1 MAKVLI
7 IHGWTNRR
15 PVGHWQRSLAATLRD
30 QGHLVSYPQLP
41 NPDQPI
47 LDEWLEVLTAELDQF
62 DEVASRASEPL
73 IVLAHSL
80 GCVAWMQLADRGLLK
95 RTLEK
100 LAGERV
106 GLVVVAGTSFL
117 QAPLSADYE
126 ILREF
131 LPGLNPGFLPE
142 AGTNYGAMLDTAA
155 QAFGTTG
162 AADRFLI
169 VLSDGEATDPSWKER
184 IEPLKKR
191 GIRVLGLGVGTAG
204 GGITAGLPK
213 CWPPISGPLLRQKT
227 WLTSPITPAR
237 TASTD

>member
-15 PVGHWQRSLAATLRD
+15 PVGHWQRNLAAALRD

-95 RTLEK
+95 
-100 LAGERV
+100 
-106 GLVVVAGTSFL
+106 
-117 QAPLSADYE
+117 QP
-126 ILREF
+126 
-131 LPGLNPGFLPE
+131 
-142 AGTNYGAMLDTAA
+142 
-155 QAFGTTG
+155 
-162 AADRFLI
+162 ADRVLLVAPPEPAPISPVPTF
-169 VLSDGEATDPSWKER
+169 VMDLSDGRAERVVKSSAREVTLVGSDADVWQPS
-184 IEPLKKR
+184 
-191 GIRVLGLGVGTAG
+191 GIQAGVGDM
-204 GGITAGLPK
+204 IGLEAVVVPGAK
-213 CWPPISGPLLRQKT
+213 HFSTLDGFTEWQGVIDWVLDPNAD
-227 WLTSPITPAR
+227 LTKI
-237 TASTD
+237 

>member
-15 PVGHWQRSLAATLRD
+15 PVGHWQRSLAAALRD

-95 RTLEK
+95 
-100 LAGERV
+100 
-106 GLVVVAGTSFL
+106 
-117 QAPLSADYE
+117 QP
-126 ILREF
+126 
-131 LPGLNPGFLPE
+131 
-142 AGTNYGAMLDTAA
+142 
-155 QAFGTTG
+155 
-162 AADRFLI
+162 ADRVLLVAPPEPAPISPVPTF
-169 VLSDGEATDPSWKER
+169 VMDLSDGRAERMIKGSAREVTLVGSDADVWQPSGIQAGVGDMIGLQAVVVHGAKHFSTLDGFTQWQGVIDWVNDPS
-184 IEPLKKR
+184 
-191 GIRVLGLGVGTAG
+191 AD
-204 GGITAGLPK
+204 
-213 CWPPISGPLLRQKT
+213 
-227 WLTSPITPAR
+227 LTKI
-237 TASTD
+237 

>member
-1 MAKVLI
+1 MSKVLI

-95 RTLEK
+95 
-100 LAGERV
+100 
-106 GLVVVAGTSFL
+106 
-117 QAPLSADYE
+117 QP
-126 ILREF
+126 
-131 LPGLNPGFLPE
+131 
-142 AGTNYGAMLDTAA
+142 
-155 QAFGTTG
+155 
-162 AADRFLI
+162 ADRVLLVAPPEPAPISPVPTF
-169 VLSDGEATDPSWKER
+169 VMDLSDGRAERMIKGSAREVTLVGSDADVWQPSGIQAGVGDMIGLQAVVVHGAKHFSTLDGFTQWQGVIDWVNDPS
-184 IEPLKKR
+184 
-191 GIRVLGLGVGTAG
+191 AD
-204 GGITAGLPK
+204 
-213 CWPPISGPLLRQKT
+213 
-227 WLTSPITPAR
+227 LTKI
-237 TASTD
+237 

>member
-95 RTLEK
+95 
-100 LAGERV
+100 
-106 GLVVVAGTSFL
+106 
-117 QAPLSADYE
+117 QP
-126 ILREF
+126 
-131 LPGLNPGFLPE
+131 
-142 AGTNYGAMLDTAA
+142 
-155 QAFGTTG
+155 
-162 AADRFLI
+162 ADRVLLVAPPEPAPISPVPTF
-169 VLSDGEATDPSWKER
+169 VMDLSDGRAERVVKGSAREVTLVGSDADVWQPSGIQAGVGDMIGLEAVVVHGAKHFSTLDGFTQWQGVIDWVNDPS
-184 IEPLKKR
+184 
-191 GIRVLGLGVGTAG
+191 AD
-204 GGITAGLPK
+204 
-213 CWPPISGPLLRQKT
+213 
-227 WLTSPITPAR
+227 LTKI
-237 TASTD
+237 

>member
-41 NPDQPI
+41 NPAQPI

-95 RTLEK
+95 
-100 LAGERV
+100 
-106 GLVVVAGTSFL
+106 
-117 QAPLSADYE
+117 QP
-126 ILREF
+126 
-131 LPGLNPGFLPE
+131 
-142 AGTNYGAMLDTAA
+142 
-155 QAFGTTG
+155 
-162 AADRFLI
+162 ADRVLLVAPPEPAPISPVPTF
-169 VLSDGEATDPSWKER
+169 VMDLSDGRAERVVKGSAREVTLVGSDADVWQPS
-184 IEPLKKR
+184 
-191 GIRVLGLGVGTAG
+191 GIQAGVGDM
-204 GGITAGLPK
+204 IGLEAVVVPGAK
-213 CWPPISGPLLRQKT
+213 HFSTLDGFTQWQGVIDWVLDPNAD
-227 WLTSPITPAR
+227 LTKF
-237 TASTD
+237 

>member
-41 NPDQPI
+41 NPDQPL

-95 RTLEK
+95 
-100 LAGERV
+100 
-106 GLVVVAGTSFL
+106 
-117 QAPLSADYE
+117 QP
-126 ILREF
+126 
-131 LPGLNPGFLPE
+131 
-142 AGTNYGAMLDTAA
+142 
-155 QAFGTTG
+155 
-162 AADRFLI
+162 ADRVLLVAPPEPAPISPVPSF
-169 VLSDGEATDPSWKER
+169 VMDLSDGRAERVVKGSAREVTLVGSDADVWQPS
-184 IEPLKKR
+184 
-191 GIRVLGLGVGTAG
+191 GIQAGVGDM
-204 GGITAGLPK
+204 IGLEAVVVPGAK
-213 CWPPISGPLLRQKT
+213 HFSTLDGFTQWQGVIDWVLDPNAD
-227 WLTSPITPAR
+227 LTKI
-237 TASTD
+237 

>member
-15 PVGHWQRSLAATLRD
+15 PAGHWQRSLAATLRD

-95 RTLEK
+95 
-100 LAGERV
+100 
-106 GLVVVAGTSFL
+106 
-117 QAPLSADYE
+117 QP
-126 ILREF
+126 
-131 LPGLNPGFLPE
+131 
-142 AGTNYGAMLDTAA
+142 
-155 QAFGTTG
+155 
-162 AADRFLI
+162 ADRVLLVAPPEPAPISPVPSF
-169 VLSDGEATDPSWKER
+169 VMDLSDGRAERVVKGSAREVTLVGSDADVWQPSGIQAGVGDMIGLEAVVVHGAKHFSTLDGFTQWQGVIDWVNDPS
-184 IEPLKKR
+184 
-191 GIRVLGLGVGTAG
+191 AD
-204 GGITAGLPK
+204 
-213 CWPPISGPLLRQKT
+213 
-227 WLTSPITPAR
+227 LTKF
-237 TASTD
+237 

>member
-15 PVGHWQRSLAATLRD
+15 PVGHWQRSLAAALRD

-95 RTLEK
+95 
-100 LAGERV
+100 
-106 GLVVVAGTSFL
+106 
-117 QAPLSADYE
+117 QP
-126 ILREF
+126 
-131 LPGLNPGFLPE
+131 
-142 AGTNYGAMLDTAA
+142 
-155 QAFGTTG
+155 
-162 AADRFLI
+162 ADRVLLVAPPEPAPISPVPTF
-169 VLSDGEATDPSWKER
+169 VMDLSDGRAERLVKGSAREVTLVGSDADVWQPS
-184 IEPLKKR
+184 
-191 GIRVLGLGVGTAG
+191 GIQAGVGDM
-204 GGITAGLPK
+204 IGLEAVVVPGAK
-213 CWPPISGPLLRQKT
+213 HFSTLDGFTEWQGVIDWVLDPNAD
-227 WLTSPITPAR
+227 LTKI
-237 TASTD
+237 

>member
-95 RTLEK
+95 
-100 LAGERV
+100 
-106 GLVVVAGTSFL
+106 
-117 QAPLSADYE
+117 QP
-126 ILREF
+126 
-131 LPGLNPGFLPE
+131 
-142 AGTNYGAMLDTAA
+142 
-155 QAFGTTG
+155 
-162 AADRFLI
+162 ADRVLLVAPPEPAPISPVPTF
-169 VLSDGEATDPSWKER
+169 VMDLSDGRAERVVKGSAREVTLVGSDADVWQPS
-184 IEPLKKR
+184 
-191 GIRVLGLGVGTAG
+191 GIQAGVGDM
-204 GGITAGLPK
+204 IGLEAVVVPGAK
-213 CWPPISGPLLRQKT
+213 HFSTLDGFTQWQGVIDWVLDPNAD
-227 WLTSPITPAR
+227 LTKI
-237 TASTD
+237 

>member
-1 MAKVLI
+1 MLSRISRNKHPRGARGDAWRAPAPL
-7 IHGWTNRR
+7 HRR
-15 PVGHWQRSLAATLRD
+15 CHLPSVAT
-30 QGHLVSYPQLP
+30 
-41 NPDQPI
+41 
-47 LDEWLEVLTAELDQF
+47 
-62 DEVASRASEPL
+62 
-73 IVLAHSL
+73 
-80 GCVAWMQLADRGLLK
+80 
-95 RTLEK
+95 RT
-100 LAGERV
+100 
-106 GLVVVAGTSFL
+106 TSFL

-191 GIRVLGLGVGTAG
+191 GIRVLGLGVGLVLAFALG
-204 GGITAGLPK
+204 GSL
-213 CWPPISGPLLRQKT
+213 PLLRAK
-227 WLTSPITPAR
+227 PAQALR
-237 TASTD
+237 EL